1 MVTLTDFCVVIGISV
16 ADVEV
21 RLGKLY
27 TDKIKHPENGKAQII
42 RPDRI
47 IIHPQF
53 SADRSDFDAD
63 LALIH
68 LSRDAQFTDYVRPIC
83 LPLRKSD
90 GDKILLRTGR
100 IGVITGWGG
109 KREQG
114 RTLKRMHQVTLPIVD
129 QALCKR
135 AHQKYVLTSNMFCAG
150 HHNGTLGDACQG
162 DSGGPLA
169 IDNSLSVSDD
179 DQRWV
184 LAGIVSWGDGCGR
197 IGKYGVYTRVS
208 AFARWINDQINSDD

>member
-1 MVTLTDFCVVIGISV
+1 MGPRSFAGISV

-27 TDKIKHPENGKAQII
+27 TNKVERGREQII

-47 IIHPQF
+47 IIHPQYNM
-53 SADRSDFDAD
+53 RD
-63 LALIH
+63 LDYDHDIALIH
-68 LSRDAQFTDYVRPIC
+68 LKSDAVITDYVRPIC
-83 LPLRKSD
+83 LPLRKTD
-90 GDKILLRTGR
+90 ADNTLLRTGNE
-100 IGVITGWGG
+100 GVITGWGR
-109 KREQG
+109 KRETG
-114 RTLKRMHQVTLPIVD
+114 RDVLRRMHQVTVPIVD
-129 QALCKR
+129 QAMCKA
-135 AHQKYVLTSNMFCAG
+135 AHKKYVVTHNMFCAG

-169 IDNSLSVSDD
+169 IDNSLTASDD

-184 LAGIVSWGDGCGR
+184 LAGVISWGDGCGR

-208 AFARWINDQINSDD
+208 VFARWINDQISADD